1 MNRSVSFF
9 RISVLSV
16 VLLGFQIPLEM
27 DSVRAEEA
35 NPAWQEE
42 WEKTLQAAKREGKVA
57 TYGSQAYEI
66 VFREF
71 QKRYPEIKVV
81 HVGGR
86 GSQLAPR
93 IKSERRAGKY
103 LGDLYI
109 GGATTGYRALY
120 KGNVLDPIKPS
131 LILPEVLD
139 QSKWFKGKHRYMD
152 DKGAY
157 LFGFVEMV
165 LHSVGYNPKLVDP
178 REFKS
183 YWDLL
188 DPKWKG
194 KMIAMDPTM
203 GSAVNSHLVFMYNN
217 PGLGPKFLRR
227 LLGKM
232 DLTGSRDSRQIV
244 DWLAVGR
251 YPISIFTSVQR
262 AGLDQAKKQGLS
274 VYWFGAR
281 HFKEGVGTTT
291 SSGNVGL
298 LNRAPHPNAA
308 KVAINWLLSREGQ
321 MTVQRVRL
329 SDSRRIDIPK
339 DDVRPSTRRL
349 AGGKY
354 TATDSP
360 QRRNMKPIFKIIN
373 EVWKK
378 KR

>member
-1 MNRSVSFF
+1 MIKILTSA
-9 RISVLSV
+9 VLF
-16 VLLGFQIPLEM
+16 LLLLLEGGGAGPAEA
-27 DSVRAEEA
+27 RA
-35 NPAWQEE
+35 AWQEE
-42 WEKTLQAAKREGKVA
+42 WGKTIQAAKREGKLV
-57 TYGSQAYEI
+57 TYGSQSYEF

-103 LGDLYI
+103 LADLYI
-109 GGATTGYRALY
+109 GGASTGYRAMY
-120 KGNVLDPIKPS
+120 KGNVLDPIKPT

-139 QSKWFKGKHRYMD
+139 ESKWFKGKHKYLD
-152 DKGAY
+152 DKGVY
-157 LFGFVEMV
+157 LFGFVGQV

-178 REFKS
+178 KEFKS

-203 GSAVNSHLVFMYNN
+203 GSAVDSQLVFMYHN
-217 PGLGPKFLRR
+217 PELGPKFLRR
-227 LLGKM
+227 LLGEM
-232 DLTGSRDSRQIV
+232 DLTASRDVRQIV

-262 AGLDQAKKQGLS
+262 ADLDIAKKQGLS
-274 VYWFGAR
+274 VDWFGAK
-281 HFKEGVGTTT
+281 HFKEGVGTTP
-291 SSGNVGL
+291 SNGNLGL
-298 LNRAPHPNAA
+298 INRAPHPNAA

-321 MTVQRVRL
+321 MTVQRVIH
-329 SDSRRIDIPK
+329 SDSRRIDISK
-339 DDVRPSTRRL
+339 DDVRPTSRRL
-349 AGGKY
+349 EGVKY
-354 TATDSP
+354 TATDRP
-360 QRRNMKPIFKIIN
+360 ERRNMKPILKVVN